1 MQFVIIMGSL
11 MAVTLTV
18 RDGVRTIPI
27 LYLRAAPILGATG
40 WRFYRYV
47 LFPASFPSVVTGAKL
62 GWTFAW
68 RSLMAA
74 ELLYV
79 TTGIGSTLMTGR
91 ELHDM
96 ALVIAAMLII
106 ISIGL
111 ITDRLIF
118 RLGEEF
124 VHKRWGGGAS

>member
-1 MQFVIIMGSL
+1 MGDL
-11 MAVTLTV
+11 LHEAVSA
-18 RDGVRTIPI
+18 G
-27 LYLRAAPILGATG
+27 
-40 WRFYRYV
+40 RFYRYV
-47 LFPASFPSVVTGAKL
+47 LFPASFPSVVTGAKP

-96 ALVIAAMLII
+96 ALVIAAMMII
-106 ISIGL
+106 VGIGL
-111 ITDRLIF
+111 LTDRLLF
-118 RLGEEF
+118 RLCEEF
-124 VHKRWGGGAS
+124 VHRRWGVG